1 MRIRPLFPACV
12 LALALSLVCIFQFA
26 DARFRQPSEEYK
38 ARRDKLVASVDGPV
52 VIFGY
57 TGHEDASE
65 VAVFFQEPYF
75 YYLTGHDEPGAALL
89 LIPNSPSEKP
99 VDGVPIYDGPRQILY
114 LPARDPSQEKWEGPK
129 VGPDDP
135 AIAEKTGFKVV
146 EPLAKLKTDLAALS
160 KIYKTFYTLMPPKDE
175 DGYPHL
181 TKSVEMLRAD
191 LPLANLKDITQQLDA
206 MRQVKSAGELVLL
219 QKAIDLSVDAQLDA
233 IKNIRPGL
241 FEYQVAARMKE
252 IHELGGCEREAY
264 APIVGTGF
272 NSTVLH
278 YSVLDA
284 QIKDGDVVVMDV
296 GGEYGGYAADIT
308 RTVPANDKFTPR
320 QREIYDIV
328 LGAQNAALAA
338 VKPGAILFGGKG
350 SLQQIVTDYIDSHGH
365 DREGR
370 TLGRYYPHGISHHLG
385 LDVHDPGDRTRPLVP
400 GMVVTVEPGIYIP
413 EENLGVRI
421 EDDVLVTSDGYKILT
436 SRLPR
441 TADEIEKLMATGHSQ
456 AQN

>member
-1 MRIRPLFPACV
+1 
-12 LALALSLVCIFQFA
+12 
-26 DARFRQPSEEYK
+26 
-38 ARRDKLVASVDGPV
+38 
-52 VIFGY
+52 
-57 TGHEDASE
+57 
-65 VAVFFQEPYF
+65 
-75 YYLTGHDEPGAALL
+75 
-89 LIPNSPSEKP
+89 
-99 VDGVPIYDGPRQILY
+99 
-114 LPARDPSQEKWEGPK
+114 
-129 VGPDDP
+129 
-135 AIAEKTGFKVV
+135 
-146 EPLAKLKTDLAALS
+146 
-160 KIYKTFYTLMPPKDE
+160 
-175 DGYPHL
+175 
-181 TKSVEMLRAD
+181 
-191 LPLANLKDITQQLDA
+191 
-206 MRQVKSAGELVLL
+206 
-219 QKAIDLSVDAQLDA
+219 
-233 IKNIRPGL
+233 
-241 FEYQVAARMKE
+241 MKE

-308 RTVPANDKFTPR
+308 RTVPANGKFTPR

-328 LGAQNAALAA
+328 LGAQNAALSA

-385 LDVHDPGDRTRPLVP
+385 LDVHDPGDRTRPLEP

-413 EENLGVRI
+413 KENLGVRI

-436 SRLPR
+436 ARLPR
-441 TADEIEKLMATGHSQ
+441 TADEIEKLMANGHSQ
-456 AQN
+456 TQN